1 MGGAGSVVVVGVV
14 EVEEVDVVEVE
25 VEVDV
30 DDELVVTSVGSGIG
44 AGVVVP
50 GTVEVEVEVASG
62 TDVTELEGAT
72 TSVSLPSSSP
82 LATIT
87 QITTPTRNTNTTPIT
102 AGRFTFQRS
111 FAGGG
116 YCG

>member
-14 EVEEVDVVEVE
+14 ELVEVDVVEVE
-25 VEVDV
+25 VDVD